1 MAAAH
6 REALSHFRVA
16 VEYADELDVEDR
28 ARLLTDYAIECYF
41 TNEAVDGL
49 AAAERAL
56 VLWQEL
62 SDTIREGDVLRWLS
76 RLHWWLGHGEKAIES
91 GLAAVE
97 VLTSVRRSKELG
109 MAYSNLAQ
117 VFMLSQQADAA
128 EAWATKAIT
137 VARELDDRS
146 TLAHALNNLG
156 STRLRLGDTGGYAL
170 LEESLEISVTERFDD
185 HAGRA
190 YANLIWTALDY
201 RDYRKAEQYIEEGLE
216 YARRRELAGSI
227 YYITAERARLGFER
241 GHWEQAERDARW
253 VLGRPE
259 EPGITMMP
267 ALATL
272 AHLHV
277 RRGDSEV
284 DETLE
289 EAWGLAE
296 PTGELQRIAPVAVA
310 MAELAWLRDDQR
322 GTESAIADAYQLGV
336 AAQQPWITDRLAFW
350 MWRAV
355 GTAETPQGSE
365 TPYTQQM
372 DGNWQEAADAWA
384 RIGCPYEQALALMD
398 SEDPPQLLEALE
410 ILDRLGAIPAAAKLR
425 RQLSQM
431 GVQGVP
437 RGPRKETRSHPAGL
451 TPRQVDVLKLVV
463 EGLTNSDIA
472 NRLYVSPKTVDHHV
486 SAMLMKLDVRS
497 RKEAVKV
504 AKERGLV

>member
-1 MAAAH
+1 
-6 REALSHFRVA
+6 
-16 VEYADELDVEDR
+16 
-28 ARLLTDYAIECYF
+28 
-41 TNEAVDGL
+41 
-49 AAAERAL
+49 
-56 VLWQEL
+56 
-62 SDTIREGDVLRWLS
+62 
-76 RLHWWLGHGEKAIES
+76 
-91 GLAAVE
+91 
-97 VLTSVRRSKELG
+97 
-109 MAYSNLAQ
+109 
-117 VFMLSQQADAA
+117 
-128 EAWATKAIT
+128 
-137 VARELDDRS
+137 
-146 TLAHALNNLG
+146 
-156 STRLRLGDTGGYAL
+156 
-170 LEESLEISVTERFDD
+170 
-185 HAGRA
+185 
-190 YANLIWTALDY
+190 
-201 RDYRKAEQYIEEGLE
+201 
-216 YARRRELAGSI
+216 
-227 YYITAERARLGFER
+227 
-241 GHWEQAERDARW
+241 
-253 VLGRPE
+253 
-259 EPGITMMP
+259 
-267 ALATL
+267 
-272 AHLHV
+272 
-277 RRGDSEV
+277 
-284 DETLE
+284 
-289 EAWGLAE
+289 
-296 PTGELQRIAPVAVA
+296 